1 MNLRLSLHKIY
12 KNKGFQWPIF
22 SDFALIREN
31 TGQWKPVFWHILYS
45 VWNKILI
52 IFADDTKVIRQITT
66 KEDFIVEDMERT
78 LQLQSEIN
86 IIAGMVSKMA
96 SYISPKKNVLSWS
109 WVNNITYTE
118 RYTLHRQELEHVFE
132 QKGLGA
138 IFDAEL
144 KFDKHNSV
152 KVKKGNA
159 MFGLFWKSFLHSVQ
173 KIIHCLHK
181 TTSLVW
187 TVIWAR
193 FVKTFLL
200 VYSVLIIHV
209 YEGDVLGD
217 ASSIIRPFFLSF
229 FSCFFFLKSH

>member
-1 MNLRLSLHKIY
+1 MTATWINPSRRKNISIIKLTLMNLRLSLHKIY

-96 SYISPKKNVLSWS
+96 SYISPKKKCLVVKLSKQR
-109 WVNNITYTE
+109 N
-118 RYTLHRQELEHVFE
+118 LHWEV
-132 QKGLGA
+132 
-138 IFDAEL
+138 
-144 KFDKHNSV
+144 
-152 KVKKGNA
+152 
-159 MFGLFWKSFLHSVQ
+159 HSSS
-173 KIIHCLHK
+173 
-181 TTSLVW
+181 TR
-187 TVIWAR
+187 AR
-193 FVKTFLL
+193 ARL
-200 VYSVLIIHV
+200 
-209 YEGDVLGD
+209 
-217 ASSIIRPFFLSF
+217 
-229 FSCFFFLKSH
+229 